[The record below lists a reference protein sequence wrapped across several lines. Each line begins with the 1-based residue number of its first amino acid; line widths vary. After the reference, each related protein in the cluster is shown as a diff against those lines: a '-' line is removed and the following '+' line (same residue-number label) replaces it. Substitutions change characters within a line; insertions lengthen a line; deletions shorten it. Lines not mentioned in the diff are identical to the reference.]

1 MKQQLLFASVLSA
14 LCSFGQPIV
23 DQFMG
28 DWQGSLTLGGQKQEV
43 AVYMIPLGNGKYDA
57 RLVADFAKRG
67 PYLHQLKGEVR
78 NGQFKF
84 IDNISFDVGRV
95 VGATDKGV
103 VLDAALWAGAVNA
116 GAVQGTIAGKISGAF
131 DLKQTRRISPDLGKP
146 PPPGALVLFDGKNL
160 DQWRHRDAGKPVKW
174 KILPAGAMEVS
185 GGDIASKEKFGN
197 HRLHIEFCLPYMPT
211 AFGQGRAN
219 SGVYPQGRYEVQVLD
234 SYGLEGADNECGGI
248 YTVSRP
254 KINMCAPPLQWQSYD
269 ITFTAAK
276 YDGAGKKT
284 ANARLTVVHNGVV
297 IQDNTELP
305 RVTGGALNDRE
316 NEPESLVLQDHGNP
330 VQYRNIWAEKL

>member
-1 MKQQLLFASVLSA
+1 
-14 LCSFGQPIV
+14 
-23 DQFMG
+23 
-28 DWQGSLTLGGQKQEV
+28 
-43 AVYMIPLGNGKYDA
+43 
-57 RLVADFAKRG
+57 
-67 PYLHQLKGEVR
+67 
-78 NGQFKF
+78 
-84 IDNISFDVGRV
+84 
-95 VGATDKGV
+95 
-103 VLDAALWAGAVNA
+103 
-116 GAVQGTIAGKISGAF
+116 
-131 DLKQTRRISPDLGKP
+131 
-146 PPPGALVLFDGKNL
+146 
-160 DQWRHRDAGKPVKW
+160 
-174 KILPAGAMEVS
+174 
-185 GGDIASKEKFGN
+185 
-197 HRLHIEFCLPYMPT
+197 
-211 AFGQGRAN
+211 
-219 SGVYPQGRYEVQVLD
+219 VQVLD